1 MKNWIFISIIAL
13 LVVSCD
19 KQRPECPGSN
29 ERAFAITGFTRI
41 NAGDAHH
48 VTITKSDQ
56 FSIKASGCT
65 EDLDDLELTLESNHI
80 LNIKYKNS
88 KNIRYRVDFTITMPT
103 LVSVNL
109 SGASQGF
116 INGFGGQNTVIRT
129 VVSGASECS
138 VSGTGINASFG
149 HFRRITGFIFQA
161 IPKAFTELFREA
173 SELRSYDVSATD
185 VDISVSGSSTAYVR
199 PLESI
204 FAEASGSSVV
214 YYKGTPATTHF
225 ETSGNSK
232 IIRE

>member
-19 KQRPECPGSN
+19 KQKPECPGST

-56 FSIKASGCT
+56 FSINASGCT

-88 KNIRYRVDFTITMPT
+88 KNNRYRVDFTITMPT

-138 VSGTGINASFG
+138 VSGTGINASFDISG
-149 HFRRITGFIFQA
+149 ASRVYLSGN
-161 IPKAFTELFREA
+161 TESLYGTISGA
-173 SELRSYDVSATD
+173 SELRSYDVSATE

-214 YYKGTPATTHF
+214 YYKGTPTTTHF